1 MKVGA
6 IGDILELA
14 IEHRGK
20 LSELL
25 DISTEESSEGE
36 LAAMVS
42 FAIAFPDGFMALVDT
57 YDVKRYSAYRPNSLG
72 FDNKIKNKQNLITKT
87 NGLKI
92 IPTKTNGVSCTNNSK
107 RIKTEITNNFIICKK
122 CSMKHQL
129 NDGSYS
135 KSKND
140 SQSLNNNN
148 SNNNNNVVV
157 INSIDM
163 KINEKIENQKLDDKK
178 FVNQIKKIE
187 NLKCKCGSILTSDDF
202 LLQFVGKSFR

>member
-1 MKVGA
+1 M
-6 IGDILELA
+6 
-14 IEHRGK
+14 
-20 LSELL
+20 L

-72 FDNKIKNKQNLITKT
+72 FDNKLKIKQNSITKT

-92 IPTKTNGVSCTNNSK
+92 IPTKTNGVNITQNTK
-107 RIKTEITNNFIICKK
+107 RIKTETNNFIICKK

-129 NDGSYS
+129 NDGSNS

-140 SQSLNNNN
+140 IQSLNNNN
-148 SNNNNNVVV
+148 NNSNNYNNNNVV
-157 INSIDM
+157 INSIQNDL
-163 KINEKIENQKLDDKK
+163 KINEKVENQKLDDKK
-178 FVNQIKKIE
+178 IVNQIEKFE